1 MSPFR
6 YTGGM
11 DVSDILDELNEAQRS
26 AVAAEQGN
34 QLVLAGAGSG
44 KTRVLV
50 HRIAWLIRA
59 EGLSPY
65 SVMAVTF
72 TNKAAREM
80 RGRIETMLQR
90 PSHGLWIGTFHGL
103 AHRLLQ
109 THWQEAGLPQ
119 NFQILDSDDQ
129 LRLIKRVC
137 RELGL
142 DEAKWPPKQAQWFIN
157 GQKDEGLRA
166 AHIEPPLGDIYT
178 QTLLRVYAAYEEA
191 CQRGGLVDFAE
202 LLLRAHELWLKSPET
217 LAHYQER
224 FNILLVD
231 EFQDTNTIQY
241 AWLRVLAGDAIPVV
255 AVGDDDQSIY
265 GWRGAKIENIQR
277 FTQDFR
283 DTQVVRL
290 EQNYRSTKTILDA
303 ANGVISH
310 NAGRL
315 GKNLW
320 TAGEDGELI
329 KLYAGFNEQDE
340 ARFIVEQIQGWTDD
354 GNLRRSS
361 AVLYRSN
368 AQSRVIEEALIRV
381 GMPYRIYGGQRFYE
395 RLEIRNALAYLR
407 LITGRG
413 DDPALERVI
422 NTPTRGIG
430 SKTIDDVRALA
441 RERAVSM
448 WQAIEMVLADGLL
461 TPRAR
466 TSLGGFKALVDEL
479 DSETLELP
487 LEECVEHVIHRS
499 GLLEFHRAE
508 KGERGQAR
516 VENLEELVSAAKTF
530 RPEDDTQSPLQQF
543 LDSAALD
550 AGDSQADPYED
561 SVQMMTLHSAKGLE
575 FPLVILAGLEE
586 NLFPHRMSIEEPGR
600 LEEERRLAYVGITR
614 AQQKLLITYAES
626 RRLHGNE
633 TYNTP
638 SRFVR
643 EIPSDLIEEVRL
655 HGGLTRPLASAGSS
669 PLSNDNT
676 GLSLGQPV
684 MHPMFG
690 EGVVL
695 NIEGRGANARI
706 EVNFTEG
713 SKWLV
718 LQYANLRV
726 L

>member
-1 MSPFR
+1 MALSS
-6 YTGGM
+6 TLCSM
-11 DVSDILDELNEAQRS
+11 DVSDILDGLNEAQRA

-80 RGRIETMLQR
+80 RGRIEEMLGR
-90 PSHGLWIGTFHGL
+90 PTHGLWIGTFHGL

-109 THWQEAGLPQ
+109 THWAEAGLPQ

-129 LRLIKRVC
+129 LRLVKRVC

-142 DEAKWPPKQAQWFIN
+142 DESKWPPRQVQWFIN

-166 AHIEPPLGDIYT
+166 QHIEPPMGGIYE
-178 QTLLRVYAAYEEA
+178 AYEAA

-231 EFQDTNTIQY
+231 EFQDTNSIQY

-277 FTQDFR
+277 FTQDFVG
-283 DTQVVRL
+283 TQTVRL

-315 GKNLW
+315 GKDLW
-320 TAGEDGELI
+320 TDGEDGEPI

-340 ARFIVEQIQGWTDD
+340 ARFIVEQIQSWTDE
-354 GNLRRSS
+354 GNPRKSS
-361 AVLYRSN
+361 AILYRSN

-381 GMPYRIYGGQRFYE
+381 GLPYRIYGGQRFYE
-395 RLEIRNALAYLR
+395 RLEIRNALAYMR
-407 LITGRG
+407 LIIGRG
-413 DDPALERVI
+413 DDPALERII

-430 SKTIDDVRALA
+430 SKTVDDLRAIA
-441 RERAVSM
+441 RENNVSM
-448 WQAIEMVLADGLL
+448 WQAIGLAQQNGLL
-461 TPRAR
+461 GSRAR
-466 TSLGGFKALVDEL
+466 SSLAGFAALINEL
-479 DSETLELP
+479 DSETVELP
-487 LEECVEHVIHRS
+487 LEEMVEHVIHRT
-499 GLLEFHRAE
+499 GLIEFHKAE

-530 RPEDDTQSPLQQF
+530 RAEDDSLSPLQQF

-586 NLFPHRMSIEEPGR
+586 NLFPHRMSVEEPGR

-614 AQQKLLITYAES
+614 AQQRLLITYAES
-626 RRLHGNE
+626 RRLHGSE

-643 EIPSDLIEEVRL
+643 EIPGD
-655 HGGLTRPLASAGSS
+655 
-669 PLSNDNT
+669 
-676 GLSLGQPV
+676 
-684 MHPMFG
+684 
-690 EGVVL
+690 
-695 NIEGRGANARI
+695 
-706 EVNFTEG
+706 
-713 SKWLV
+713 
-718 LQYANLRV
+718 
-726 L
+726 